1 MNINTNIQSFSSQ
14 SGIKVTQN
22 GNSNQSIDKN
32 KNSEA
37 VNINIDSKTLD
48 TLNLLSSLGEETI
61 LKAYDNSY
69 INKDGEA
76 ITKRLNEHYKKQMK
90 KIKGF
95 QTLQS
100 IFGINIIIQIINI
113 MQNKWIKSKEILPT
127 IKR

>member
-48 TLNLLSSLGEETI
+48 TLNLLSFLGEETI
-61 LKAYDNSY
+61 TSP
-69 INKDGEA
+69 INN
-76 ITKRLNEHYKKQMK
+76 LNYSIILYGKNRCK
-90 KIKGF
+90 KIIT
-95 QTLQS
+95 Q
-100 IFGINIIIQIINI
+100 
-113 MQNKWIKSKEILPT
+113 
-127 IKR
+127 RVV

>member
-22 GNSNQSIDKN
+22 GISNQSIDKS

-90 KIKGF
+90 KIKDF

-100 IFGINIIIQIINI
+100 IFGINIITQIINI
-113 MQNKWIKSKEILPT
+113 MPSKWIKLKEILPT

>member
-22 GNSNQSIDKN
+22 GISNQSIDKS

-48 TLNLLSSLGEETI
+48 TLNLLSSLGEEAI
-61 LKAYDNSY
+61 LKD
-69 INKDGEA
+69 
-76 ITKRLNEHYKKQMK
+76 
-90 KIKGF
+90 F

-100 IFGINIIIQIINI
+100 IFGINIITQIINI
-113 MQNKWIKSKEILPT
+113 MPSKWIKLKEILPT